1 MSIKKNTT
9 SIILSTVAI
18 GMLLS
23 GCGSSDNTTTQDTS
37 TGYFI
42 DSAVKGV
49 HYTTTSG
56 LEGDTDE
63 LGRFHYNNGDEVELS
78 IGKIILGTTKP
89 GTNGEVTP
97 KTLIAGEA
105 VPDENETAS
114 ITLMLQF
121 LQSLDSD
128 ANSSNGITIT
138 PTVSNDLSTLKSDV
152 PFHDMNETSLIDL
165 DNKHN
170 LGLDHDYDGHLD
182 VNETQ
187 AKNHFE
193 ESKNNFENEHKM
205 DENQPYSQETN
216 ASNQG
221 SKEFNL
227 SAYPVTS
234 SLTQDLKNSLA
245 YMGNEERL
253 AYDVYLNLYDYQQ
266 SNGIEIKQLYN
277 IATRA
282 ESKHIA
288 IVQSLVQRYDLNA
301 SDFTDVNETVVNDNN
316 LSETNMPRG
325 VYDIQKIQDLYDSLY
340 ALGQN
345 SQEDALKVGCMV
357 EVTDIDDLDK
367 YITQA
372 QDSNATD
379 VEAAFN
385 TLRDGSYNHYWAFD
399 KALKNIGITNG
410 CYYKDDT
417 LLTNKEGIYPQNE
430 NEKNTQGNE
439 QKEGNGNGKQK
450 GRQ

>member
-18 GMLLS
+18 GISLA
-23 GCGSSDNTTTQDTS
+23 GCGSSSSTDNTT

-42 DSAVKGV
+42 DAGV
-49 HYTTTSG
+49 QNAHYKTSSG
-56 LEGDTDE
+56 REGVTNSQGE
-63 LGRFHYNNGDEVELS
+63 FKYKAGESVTFSLGKLQ
-78 IGKIILGTTKP
+78 LGT
-89 GTNGEVTP
+89 
-97 KTLIAGEA
+97 A
-105 VPDENETAS
+105 VPSTDGL
-114 ITLMLQF
+114 ITPNNLSDQNNTVVLMLQT

-128 ANSSNGITIT
+128 DNLSNGITISQKT
-138 PTVSNDLSTLKSDV
+138 IDKLNELSTDTSFADL
-152 PFHDMNETSLIDL
+152 NESTLMTLNSTYALNL
-165 DNKHN
+165 DKD
-170 LGLDHDYDGHLD
+170 GDGHLK
-182 VNETQ
+182 VNATE
-187 AKNHFE
+187 AIDHMN
-193 ESKNNFENEHKM
+193 ESVYEWNKEHPQEN
-205 DENQPYSQETN
+205 
-216 ASNQG
+216 
-221 SKEFNL
+221 SKGTGFNL
-227 SAYPVTS
+227 DDYLPSP
-234 SLTQDLKNSLA
+234 SLTQPLKNSLA

-372 QDSNATD
+372 QESNATD

-399 KALKNIGITNG
+399 KALKNIGVTNG
-410 CYYKDDT
+410 CYYKNDT

-430 NEKNTQGNE
+430 NGQGNGNGN
-439 QKEGNGNGKQK
+439 GNGNGKQK